1 MPQTIKVEDYVFLNG
16 VGKIFWEIFG
26 RSILKNKN
34 FVKSNVNDATIQKLL
49 EQAGKDGVQ
58 KIIVGAVVKRDDKFL
73 LLERAPSEFMAGLV
87 ELPSGGMDAGENLLQ
102 TLAREVKEET
112 NLVVIAVIA
121 YLGAF
126 DYVSSSGKKT
136 RQFNFFVETKPGDI
150 KLNPN
155 EHSNYYLLKPSDKE
169 FSKLNISDGIK
180 SVLSMIEAKYKE

>member
-1 MPQTIKVEDYVFLNG
+1 
-16 VGKIFWEIFG
+16 
-26 RSILKNKN
+26 
-34 FVKSNVNDATIQKLL
+34 
-49 EQAGKDGVQ
+49 
-58 KIIVGAVVKRDDKFL
+58 
-73 LLERAPSEFMAGLV
+73 
-87 ELPSGGMDAGENLLQ
+87 
-102 TLAREVKEET
+102 
-112 NLVVIAVIA
+112 VVIAVIA